1 MKKIVAFVMVCGF
14 AVAMLACSQKK
25 ENTDVTDSISAPTD
39 TPIEVAD
46 SLKNDS
52 LSTTAPT
59 EVKP

>member
-39 TPIEVAD
+39 TPVEVDTA
-46 SLKNDS
+46 KNDTS
-52 LSTTAPT
+52 STAPA
-59 EVKP
+59 EVK